1 MQQGAMSEVEA
12 AWRLLRLNWIMLGA
26 MSAALVLA
34 LAVTDFSIGLPGL
47 AVCLGFVAVYAGFA
61 HANARSPARRDPQV
75 MFVLG
80 GTAQIVLVTVVMT
93 PLTYVATATN
103 FPLQDA
109 NLLAIDRALGFD
121 WTGYVQFVNDHP
133 LLAGWLSYGYTMI
146 RWPIFAIPV
155 VLAAAHRYRRLQ
167 EFTFAFAV
175 ALVATTI
182 ISAFVPAKGIYF
194 ELPDISARYS
204 HIAPVAYFESVSEL
218 PLVRDGS
225 LRHLELLGLT
235 GLVTFPSFHAAS
247 AALYTWALWPVRWIR
262 PLAVVANGVM
272 LLSCPVDGAHY
283 VIDLVAGVAIAL
295 LAIVAAGRVSEWV
308 ARRQANDVTAA
319 AIPGA
324 AAPAE

>member
-1 MQQGAMSEVEA
+1 
-12 AWRLLRLNWIMLGA
+12 
-26 MSAALVLA
+26 
-34 LAVTDFSIGLPGL
+34 
-47 AVCLGFVAVYAGFA
+47 
-61 HANARSPARRDPQV
+61 

-93 PLTYVATATN
+93 PLTYIATATN
-103 FPLQDA
+103 FPLQDT

-175 ALVATTI
+175 ALAATTI

-194 ELPDISARYS
+194 ELPDISARFS
-204 HIAPVAYFESVSEL
+204 HIAPVAYLESVSEL

-295 LAIVAAGRVSEWV
+295 LAIVAAGRVGEWV
-308 ARRQANDVTAA
+308 ARRQANDVAAA